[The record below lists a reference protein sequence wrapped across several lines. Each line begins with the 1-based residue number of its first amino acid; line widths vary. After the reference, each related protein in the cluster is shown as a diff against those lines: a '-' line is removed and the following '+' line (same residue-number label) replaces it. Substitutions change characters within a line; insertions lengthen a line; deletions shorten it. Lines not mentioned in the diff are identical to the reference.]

1 MPFPPG
7 AGAQGPAPLPPPMAG
22 AAAPQPS
29 QPNMMQLAGMH
40 AGQGMGQAMSPGMS
54 QVSESAVRMSAE
66 IDQALKLLAQAIPQL
81 APWVEQ
87 VTNDLRYQV
96 GNALQG
102 GAVPTDPSMQ
112 DNTRFPDGAGRM

>member
-1 MPFPPG
+1 MPFPNNS
-7 AGAQGPAPLPPPMAG
+7 AQGPAPLPPAMAG
-22 AAAPQPS
+22 AAAPQPQ
-29 QPNMMQLAGMH
+29 QPSMMQLAGMQ
-40 AGQGMGQAMSPGMS
+40 AGQGMSTAMTPGMS

-87 VTNDLRYQV
+87 VTNDLRVQV
-96 GNALQG
+96 GMALQG

-112 DNTRFPDGAGRM
+112 DSARFPDGSGRI